1 MLIEPSEVVSLLKAH
16 NITAKG
22 VLHVGAHLCEEK
34 NFYNQYL
41 NLEDNKI
48 VWVDANET
56 LVQINKSNGIPH
68 CYAAVL
74 DETERDVV
82 FKITNNGQSSSI
94 LEFGTHKDSYPW
106 IYVSEERQVR
116 TQTLS
121 NFFKN
126 TNLDPKN
133 YNVWN
138 FDIQGSE
145 LHVFRGSPEL
155 LQYADVIYTEV
166 NTADVYKGCGQLQDL
181 DMFLNQHGL
190 ERIMTN
196 MTDMSWGDAIYVRK
210 N

>member
-1 MLIEPSEVVSLLKAH
+1 MLIDPKDVVSLLTKH
-16 NITAKG
+16 NITARG
-22 VLHVGAHLCEEK
+22 ILHVGAHLCEEK
-34 NFYNQYL
+34 AFYNQHL
-41 NLEDNKI
+41 GLDDEKQI
-48 VWVDANET
+48 WVDANED
-56 LVQINKSNGIPH
+56 LVKINKNNGIPH
-68 CYAAVL
+68 CYTAVL
-74 DETERDVV
+74 DETERNVV

-94 LEFGTHKDSYPW
+94 LDFGTHKASYPH
-106 IYVSEERQVR
+106 IYVTQERNVR

-133 YNVWN
+133 YNFWN

-181 DMFLNQHGL
+181 DTLLLEHGL
-190 ERIMTN
+190 KRVMIHMTGQN
-196 MTDMSWGDAIYVRK
+196 WGDAIYVRV
-210 N
+210 